1 MYVDKKLNRFLIQ
14 QEGLY
19 KIIIE
24 ELRKG
29 EKRTHWMWFI
39 FPQIKGLGYSK
50 TSQFYDIESLEEAKA
65 FIGHP
70 VLGKRLIDC
79 CELLMKIQGRKIDQI
94 FPKSPDDSKLRS
106 SMTLFSVASP
116 ETIIFSAV
124 LQKYFNGAKDQK
136 TQQILSL

>member
-1 MYVDKKLNRFLIQ
+1 
-14 QEGLY
+14 
-19 KIIIE
+19 
-24 ELRKG
+24 
-29 EKRTHWMWFI
+29 MWFI